1 MYLSTESLCC
11 CFGYSIFHNK
21 TQTHNCST
29 QTFKRDVKF
38 SDRWRCRT
46 IGGTTRTVTRP
57 NCLHTHTPWMSNT
70 HEVFTKQLSVNVYN
84 RRWKDQTDYCHKS
97 QTSGDV
103 DLIHD
108 LTSKSQLTG
117 THTHTH
123 PLNYPTL
130 LHLLLFCV
138 QGSIQQLLLKSDV
151 TAPDDQCE
159 EDDPYVSVN
168 THTHIDEH

>member
-1 MYLSTESLCC
+1 MYSSTESLCC

-29 QTFKRDVKF
+29 QTFKRDVNV

-57 NCLHTHTPWMSNT
+57 NCLHTHRG
-70 HEVFTKQLSVNVYN
+70 VFTKQLSVNVYN

-123 PLNYPTL
+123 TL
-130 LHLLLFCV
+130 LTTPLFFIFSSSVSRAPSNSCCSNLTSRLLTTSVRRTILMW
-138 QGSIQQLLLKSDV
+138 
-151 TAPDDQCE
+151 
-159 EDDPYVSVN
+159 VS
-168 THTHIDEH
+168 THIHT